1 MLLGSGGKTGASGG
15 CFLSWDYLEESSRFI
30 PGFAWFSTFPL
41 LVGSNFT
48 QARSAGSQ
56 DGIGPPLLG
65 LSPASCSVRAWHGAT
80 GPELEGRK
88 RVSPGGSQLSQL
100 TQLDT
105 LPPPPPGTQP
115 PNFPFF
121 KPVWWF
127 SFLGDGRGTP
137 LPTASELLVCSLGL
151 PAEAPGHPARWPG
164 GPLLRTI
171 RSWEYRSRCSPK
183 GPGEDHLTGRWVT
196 QRERKGRGLEQG
208 REEEVKLS
216 VWLLVRAG
224 GSSCW
229 RLKGE

>member
-1 MLLGSGGKTGASGG
+1 MLLGSGGKMGASGG
-15 CFLSWDYLEESSRFI
+15 CFLGWDYLEESSRFI

-127 SFLGDGRGTP
+127 SFLGDGGGDTPSYCLRAPGLQPGAASRGTRAPCP
-137 LPTASELLVCSLGL
+137 LARRALAQDNQKLG
-151 PAEAPGHPARWPG
+151 
-164 GPLLRTI
+164 I
-171 RSWEYRSRCSPK
+171 
-183 GPGEDHLTGRWVT
+183 
-196 QRERKGRGLEQG
+196 
-208 REEEVKLS
+208 
-216 VWLLVRAG
+216 
-224 GSSCW
+224 
-229 RLKGE
+229 